1 MQPVSS
7 YFFLWVLCNPFL
19 GTTKPVISL
28 SDPSLC
34 TTMQPVTLLQPIYFL
49 SIGYYTIP
57 HFIIGYHD
65 YATLSGIMQPVLLS
79 LTCYFINFCA
89 PFSTRIIVC
98 YLAHYFVSVES
109 YWVLYS
115 LVCYMQFVIVVFW
128 AISHGGQAII
138 LVHEIHLP
146 ELILTWLRHQRLA
159 PLQLHV
165 PLLVLMVVNYFIL
178 FSFH

>member
-1 MQPVSS
+1 MQPVIS
-7 YFFLWVLCNPFL
+7 FWVLCNPFNLFGYYATRLIRFL
-19 GTTKPVISL
+19 GTMQPVMLFLGTMQPVISFFGYYATRFKLFLPLGTMQSIFGYHETVISL

-34 TTMQPVTLLQPIYFL
+34 TTMQPVTLSQPIYFL

-65 YATLSGIMQPVLLS
+65 YATLSGITQPVLLS

-109 YWVLYS
+109 Y
-115 LVCYMQFVIVVFW
+115 
-128 AISHGGQAII
+128 
-138 LVHEIHLP
+138 
-146 ELILTWLRHQRLA
+146 
-159 PLQLHV
+159 
-165 PLLVLMVVNYFIL
+165 
-178 FSFH
+178 

>member
-1 MQPVSS
+1 M
-7 YFFLWVLCNPFL
+7 
-19 GTTKPVISL
+19 KPVISL
-28 SDPSLC
+28 SDPSSFC
-34 TTMQPVTLLQPIYFL
+34 TTMPVTLLQPIYFL

-65 YATLSGIMQPVLLS
+65 YATLSGTIQPVLLFS

-115 LVCYMQFVIVVFW
+115 LVCYMRFVIVVFW
-128 AISHGGQAII
+128 AISHGGQAVI